1 MNVDEEA
8 RKALADGFKD
18 IENQFQL
25 PGPFSDAVL
34 SETERTIDA
43 CDINGR
49 PKWREGRR
57 DATDLPL
64 VTLDPASSTDL
75 DQAFAL
81 DEDGSSIVLYYA
93 LADVGAFVSPE
104 SVIEQEAWHRGVT
117 IYGLSEKIPL
127 YPKQIS
133 QWAAS
138 LLPHEKLPRGNA
150 ISGDRPAVLVTISI
164 RPDGTIDLRT
174 IERVICAS
182 RSKLAYDTVD
192 LDTIPHLNE
201 FANRMWANETARGA
215 IRVEF
220 PQQEVVS
227 DPQAPGGVRLELR
240 ARNHAESV
248 NSTLSLAVNLAIGD
262 LFLQNQIGIF
272 RVMDEP
278 TPRSIEQLRRAAHA
292 LDIRW
297 HKEETLQD
305 LQRRMDPANATHQR
319 FLLDARR
326 SGGRA
331 TYTVFAPS
339 KKPWHS
345 AMAATYT
352 HATAPMRRLA
362 DRYVLDLAEC
372 LANQRNPTAD
382 FLEKLSQLP
391 EVMLRYETRANN
403 VDRAVIDLLEA
414 VALQNRIGEVLI
426 AEVIDTEASIVQTE
440 EAAIRTRVQK
450 LPKRIAEGQKIRVR
464 IDGADPVQRRVTL
477 TFVDIV

>member
-1 MNVDEEA
+1 MNVDEKA
-8 RKALADGFKD
+8 RKSLADGFSD
-18 IENQFQL
+18 IVAQFQL
-25 PGPFSDAVL
+25 PGPFSDAL
-34 SETERTIDA
+34 LAETDRIISGSDSSGHP
-43 CDINGR
+43 N
-49 PKWREGRR
+49 WRAGRR

-81 DEDGSSIVLYYA
+81 AKDGNSIVLYYA
-93 LADVGAFVSPE
+93 LADVGAFVNPGSL
-104 SVIEQEAWHRGVT
+104 IEQEAWQRGVT

-133 QWAAS
+133 QGAAS
-138 LLPHEKLPRGNA
+138 LLP
-150 ISGDRPAVLVTISI
+150 SGDRPSILVTISI
-164 RPDGTIDLRT
+164 RPDGTIDLRE

-182 RSKLAYDTVD
+182 RAKLAYDTVD
-192 LDTIPHLNE
+192 MNAIPHLNE
-201 FANRMWANETARGA
+201 FATRMWNNEAARGA

-227 DPQAPGGVRLELR
+227 DPQAPGGVKLELR
-240 ARNHAESV
+240 ARNNAESV
-248 NSTLSLAVNLAIGD
+248 NSTLSLAVNLAIAD
-262 LFLQNQIGIF
+262 LFLQNQTGVF

-278 TPRSIEQLRRAAHA
+278 TPRSVDQLRRAAHA
-292 LDIRW
+292 LNIDW
-297 HKEETLQD
+297 HKNETLRD
-305 LQRRMDPANATHQR
+305 LQRRMDPTNATHQR

-331 TYTVFAPS
+331 TYTTFDPD

-372 LANQRNPTAD
+372 LASQRKPTSD
-382 FLEKLSQLP
+382 FLEKLNQLP
-391 EVMLRYETRANN
+391 DAMLQYETRANN

-414 VALQNRIGEVLI
+414 VALQNRIGEVLT
-426 AEVIDTEASIVQTE
+426 AEVIDSEASIVQTE
-440 EAAIRTRVQK
+440 EAAIRARVQK
-450 LPKRIAEGQKIRVR
+450 LPKQIAEGQKIRVR
-464 IDGADPVQRRVTL
+464 IESADPVQRRVTL
-477 TFVDIV
+477 TFTEIV